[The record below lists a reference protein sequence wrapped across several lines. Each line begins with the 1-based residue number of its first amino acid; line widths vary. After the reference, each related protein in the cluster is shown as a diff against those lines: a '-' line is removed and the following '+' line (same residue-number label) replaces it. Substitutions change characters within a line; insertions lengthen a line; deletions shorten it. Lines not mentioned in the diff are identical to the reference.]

1 MHLTVLRT
9 KPHKKPSFLYN
20 NTYTTLYCLISKRSN
35 FLLANSTYRTKE
47 NDNPSRNTWPKFCGV
62 HAVQTRE
69 MKVVREK
76 VMSCVM
82 CEGEGGDGM
91 HDVHEGE
98 GGDEMHD
105 VHEGEGGDELC
116 DVCEG
121 EGGDELC
128 GVRQK
133 VIMSCVEWGRRW
145 WWAVWSEAEGGDELC
160 GVRQKVVMSCV
171 EWGRRWWW
179 AMWSEAAMW
188 SGCNCEGGCGD
199 VLCGMWQ
206 RMWWWTVWSEG
217 EGGDELWGRRLEIC
231 FVYVHRVNCSRP
243 SRHTVRT
250 ASRTRSSSRPSPTSR
265 RSSATNSVYFSH
277 WHSATVHQK
286 IWKCSCFSTQ
296 ALGSGKPQ
304 NTKGGGGGGGEVWGG
319 GGSGVRGVEKMEMIN
334 SLGANSIKGEKTGEK

>member
-1 MHLTVLRT
+1 MVEMHLTVLRT

-82 CEGEGGDGM
+82 CEGEGGDEMCEVYKGEGGDEMCEVYKGEGGDGM

-105 VHEGEGGDELC
+105 VHEGEGGDEMC

-128 GVRQK
+128 GVR
-133 VIMSCVEWGRRW
+133 E
-145 WWAVWSEAEGGDELC
+145 
-160 GVRQKVVMSCV
+160 KVVMSCA
-171 EWGRRWWW
+171 E
-179 AMWSEAAMW
+179 
-188 SGCNCEGGCGD
+188 
-199 VLCGMWQ
+199 
-206 RMWWWTVWSEG
+206 
-217 EGGDELWGRRLEIC
+217 
-231 FVYVHRVNCSRP
+231 
-243 SRHTVRT
+243 
-250 ASRTRSSSRPSPTSR
+250 
-265 RSSATNSVYFSH
+265 
-277 WHSATVHQK
+277 
-286 IWKCSCFSTQ
+286 
-296 ALGSGKPQ
+296 
-304 NTKGGGGGGGEVWGG
+304 
-319 GGSGVRGVEKMEMIN
+319 
-334 SLGANSIKGEKTGEK
+334 